1 MVVCKF
7 FQQGHCR
14 FGQSC
19 RFEHIYGSKY
29 TYRAPQSENENLR
42 TATSNKFGSN
52 ASSLFRSAVQNTSTF
67 NNAPNNS
74 IFGQSSLKPSVFSR
88 LGNQNT
94 VFGANNQAK
103 SIFAQA
109 NQNVFQQNQQTNV
122 FHTENQAKS
131 IFSQATQ
138 NVFGPPPPI
147 YGAQNTAAS
156 IFSSAAH
163 KMEPNIFDS
172 QMNSTPPLSNS
183 VFKISIKPVT
193 NEFGVFANGSEQTT
207 YNEEGIYSKVED
219 LSQLDIKAF
228 ESMEFK
234 LGFIP
239 ELPPPK
245 SLCV

>member
-29 TYRAPQSENENLR
+29 TYRAPQSQNENIS
-42 TATSNKFGSN
+42 TGTSNNFGSN

-74 IFGQSSLKPSVFSR
+74 IFGQSSQKPSVFNR

-103 SIFAQA
+103 SVFAQA
-109 NQNVFQQNQQTNV
+109 NQNIFQQNQQTNV
-122 FHTENQAKS
+122 FQTQNQAKS

-138 NVFGPPPPI
+138 NVFGPPPPT

-156 IFSSAAH
+156 IFSSAAQ
-163 KMEPNIFDS
+163 KMEPTNVFDS
-172 QMNSTPPLSNS
+172 QMSSTPPLSNN
-183 VFKISIKPVT
+183 VFQISHKPVT
-193 NEFGVFANGSEQTT
+193 NVFGFANSSEQTS

-219 LSQLDIKAF
+219 LSRVDIEAF
-228 ESMEFK
+228 ESTEFK